1 MTIAKAVVTGTVFRT
16 TEERSAQ
23 SGFTMYSFVIDIGEK
38 EETLLRVISYRSSLS
53 SMLNGLSKGDKV
65 LVEGRL
71 QTNNVKSSDGTERKV
86 FELIASNIEL
96 MNSSSSSSSDYST
109 QEVVEFNQEE
119 FADELI
125 SGEEIPF

>member
-53 SMLNGLSKGDKV
+53 SMLNSLSKGDKV

-71 QTNNVKSSDGTERKV
+71 QTNNVKSSDGSERKV

-96 MNSSSSSSSDYST
+96 MNSSSSVSSDYST

>member
-1 MTIAKAVVTGTVFRT
+1 MSIAKAVVTGKVFRT

-86 FELIASNIEL
+86 FEIITSSIEL
-96 MNSSSSSSSDYST
+96 MNSSGSVSSDYST
-109 QEVVEFNQEE
+109 QDVVEFNQEE

-125 SGEEIPF
+125 SGEEVPF

>member
-53 SMLNGLSKGDKV
+53 SMLNGLSKGDRV

-86 FELIASNIEL
+86 FELIASDIEL
-96 MNSSSSSSSDYST
+96 MNSSSSVSSDYST

-125 SGEEIPF
+125 SGEEVPF

>member
-96 MNSSSSSSSDYST
+96 MNSSSSVSSDYST
-109 QEVVEFNQEE
+109 REVVEFDQEE

>member
-1 MTIAKAVVTGTVFRT
+1 MTIAKAVVTGKVFRT

-38 EETLLRVISYRSSLS
+38 DETLLRVISYRSSLS
-53 SMLNGLSKGDKV
+53 SMLNGLAKGDRV

-86 FELIASNIEL
+86 FEIIASSIEL
-96 MNSSSSSSSDYST
+96 MNSSGSVSSDYST
-109 QEVVEFNQEE
+109 QDVVEFNQEE

-125 SGEEIPF
+125 SGEEVPF

>member
-1 MTIAKAVVTGTVFRT
+1 MTIAKAVVTGKVFRT

-86 FELIASNIEL
+86 FEIITSSIEL
-96 MNSSSSSSSDYST
+96 MNSSGSVSSDYST
-109 QEVVEFNQEE
+109 QDVVEFNQEE

-125 SGEEIPF
+125 SGEEVPF

>member
-1 MTIAKAVVTGTVFRT
+1 MTIAKAVVTGKVFRT

-53 SMLNGLSKGDKV
+53 SMLNGLSKGDRV

-86 FELIASNIEL
+86 FELIASSIEL
-96 MNSSSSSSSDYST
+96 MNSSGSVSADYST
-109 QEVVEFNQEE
+109 QDVVEFNQEE

-125 SGEEIPF
+125 SGEEVPF